1 MQFWWLF
8 LLFFFP
14 FFGGFAGLTI
24 RSEKTR
30 QLKLFLAFSGAFLIS
45 ITILN
50 LIPEV
55 YDQIGNQAGYYI
67 LGGFFLQIVVDFF
80 SKGIEHGHLHFHE
93 FKKGFPVSVFLAL
106 SLHAFIEGLGLGG
119 DAFSEATQNNL
130 VFAIGLH
137 ELPAAFALA
146 VVLID
151 AFYKLDNPGDQITS
165 FIFDV
170 VRAEVPKLILD
181 DVFLK
186 KDDIAV
192 AVKSELQDAMSE
204 YGYQIIKTL
213 VTDIDPDAQ
222 VKEAMNRINASE
234 REKVAAQ
241 FEGEAQKILIVEKAK
256 AEAESKRLQGQ
267 GIADQRREIAR
278 GLEDSVKVLN
288 GVDINS
294 QEASALIVVTQHYD
308 TLQSVGAEANSNL
321 ILLPNSPQAGSE
333 MLNNMVA
340 SFTASNQI
348 GEEMKK
354 ARMKKK
360 GKDTE

>member
-55 YDQIGNQAGYYI
+55 YDQIGIQAGYYI

-146 VVLID
+146 VVLKSV
-151 AFYKLDNPGDQITS
+151 FSKEKT
-165 FIFDV
+165 
-170 VRAEVPKLILD
+170 RARSLGFGNR
-181 DVFLK
+181 DVFALLSFS
-186 KDDIAV
+186 
-192 AVKSELQDAMSE
+192 SELGTQLLCNLCKHDEVNADRGELGSRI
-204 YGYQIIKTL
+204 YPSFGDIYIKC
-213 VTDIDPDAQ
+213 
-222 VKEAMNRINASE
+222 
-234 REKVAAQ
+234 
-241 FEGEAQKILIVEKAK
+241 
-256 AEAESKRLQGQ
+256 
-267 GIADQRREIAR
+267 
-278 GLEDSVKVLN
+278 
-288 GVDINS
+288 
-294 QEASALIVVTQHYD
+294 H
-308 TLQSVGAEANSNL
+308 
-321 ILLPNSPQAGSE
+321 
-333 MLNNMVA
+333 
-340 SFTASNQI
+340 
-348 GEEMKK
+348 
-354 ARMKKK
+354 
-360 GKDTE
+360 